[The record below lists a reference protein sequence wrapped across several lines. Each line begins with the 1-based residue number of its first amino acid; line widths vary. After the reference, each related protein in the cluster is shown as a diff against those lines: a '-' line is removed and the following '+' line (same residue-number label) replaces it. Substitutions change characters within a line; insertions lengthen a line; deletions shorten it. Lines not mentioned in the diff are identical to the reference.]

1 MKIAFLG
8 THGVGKTALCYDV
21 SGYLQRKGIYVELVL
36 ETAREAYSAGFKLN
50 EGTSKEAQEWILF
63 RQIQKEIEAK
73 NRINGNKKALII
85 CDRSLLD
92 NYAYYVNKFGRNP
105 EIEGLIKERMM
116 GYDFLFLVPVF
127 YSDNGIEDD
136 KIRSTNK
143 EFQFA
148 ILRVVDELIKD
159 FKLEVIKLP
168 LPSSEDDNMNN
179 KLWVEYVAEK
189 VFSKL

>member
-1 MKIAFLG
+1 
-8 THGVGKTALCYDV
+8 
-21 SGYLQRKGIYVELVL
+21 
-36 ETAREAYSAGFKLN
+36 
-50 EGTSKEAQEWILF
+50 
-63 RQIQKEIEAK
+63 
-73 NRINGNKKALII
+73 
-85 CDRSLLD
+85 
-92 NYAYYVNKFGRNP
+92 
-105 EIEGLIKERMM
+105 M

-168 LPSSEDDNMNN
+168 LPASEDDNMNN
-179 KLWVEYVAEK
+179 NLWVEYVAEK
-189 VFSKL
+189 LFSKL